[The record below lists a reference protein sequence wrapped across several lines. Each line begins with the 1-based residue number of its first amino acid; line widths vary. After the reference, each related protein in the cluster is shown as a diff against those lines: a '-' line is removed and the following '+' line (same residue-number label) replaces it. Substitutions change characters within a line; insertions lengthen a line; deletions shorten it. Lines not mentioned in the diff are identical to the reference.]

1 MKNTAAFWDKVSE
14 KYAKTP
20 IANKEAY
27 QLTLNK
33 TRSYLKPTDHVLE
46 VGCGTGSTALLLSDS
61 VEHITATDYSAGMID
76 IGNRNARQQ
85 GITNVLFQQA
95 AVTDT
100 DVPDKSYDAV
110 LAHNILH
117 LLEDVPAGI
126 DTIAKQVKSGG
137 YFISKTVTEFGAGAP
152 LKWRLMKKV
161 LPLMQW
167 LGKAPHV
174 SFMPIQTLEQ
184 LIISA
189 GFEIVE
195 SGNYPKDHIS
205 RYIVAKKL

>member
-1 MKNTAAFWDKVSE
+1 MKNPAAFWDNLSE

-20 IANKEAY
+20 IANEDAY
-27 QLTLNK
+27 RLTLEK
-33 TRSYLKPTDHVLE
+33 TRSYLTPTDHILE
-46 VGCGTGSTALLLSDS
+46 VGCGTGATALLIADAA
-61 VEHITATDYSAGMID
+61 EHITATDFSAGMIE
-76 IGNRNARQQ
+76 IGKRNAHQQ
-85 GITNVLFQQA
+85 NITNVSFQQA
-95 AVTDT
+95 AVADAEM
-100 DVPDKSYDAV
+100 PDKAYDAV

-126 DTIAKQVKSGG
+126 DAIAKRVKPGG
-137 YFISKTVTEFGAGAP
+137 FFISKTVTEFGRGAP
-152 LKWRLMKKV
+152 LKWRLMKHV

-174 SFMPIQTLEQ
+174 SFMSVEALEK
-184 LIISA
+184 LITSA

-195 SGNYPKDHIS
+195 SGNYPKAHIS